1 MQINSKNSKLENK
14 PSISEVQF
22 AFARHYPSKIS
33 KYHGLEMAVG
43 QLSSR
48 DLEAIYAFIED
59 EEYFDSSYFH
69 NFYDFNNL
77 YHKHG
82 ILVDSDN
89 RDFSKFRDSISYS
102 QNSIIDKINFTTV
115 KIPPKGYFLC
125 SVRSEDVYF
134 VARGTAVSSNFIVPI
149 TCEVLEIDLIKPTFG
164 LLFEVSVY
172 NEIID
177 RDASGIEEATG
188 YVYYLQQILIIDGI
202 PRLMMCENSE
212 CYPFKPTSKVIKLNK
227 SYSTKEDVL
236 KCFNPLNLSINN
248 TLDKIIIKLEK
259 GIDFNLDKVEGKYR
273 HSPQVVSK
281 ALELD
286 GENLAYVSDEQKLD
300 KELVKIAVISSS
312 KSNSSAFKF
321 AATALQNDINYIEE
335 LLTIDGNIVEYLCDD
350 LKNNKKIACIAV
362 SNKAGAIK
370 HLNSEFKADPEIIK
384 LAITNGLMNETS
396 TELLEHL
403 PKKWRDSKDI
413 VLRVLEANGYELNY
427 ASKRLKEDK
436 DCIKTACKRSGSFI
450 LSYCAEHT
458 KSDLDFY
465 YELLQFT
472 QDSNIIEYFSDS
484 IKDEERAFLE
494 GAKYDGFHYIDGKGG
509 GMIKFASNRL
519 KNSKNFILNFIKI
532 APYVLN
538 YISEDLAKD
547 EQIKSIARK
556 Y

>member
-1 MQINSKNSKLENK
+1 MQINSENSKLENK

-22 AFARHYPSKIS
+22 TFARHYPSKIS
-33 KYHGLEMAVG
+33 KYHGLEIAVG

-59 EEYFDSSYFH
+59 EEYFDSRYFQ

-82 ILVDSDN
+82 ILADSVN
-89 RDFSKFRDSISYS
+89 RDFSKFRDSMSYS
-102 QNSIIDKINFTTV
+102 QNSIIDKINFTPL
-115 KIPPKGYFLC
+115 KIPEKGYFLC

-164 LLFEVSVY
+164 LLFEVSVN

-202 PRLMMCENSE
+202 PRLMMFENSD

-227 SYSTKEDVL
+227 NY
-236 KCFNPLNLSINN
+236 FNPINLSINN

-321 AATALQNDINYIEE
+321 AAPALQNDINYIEE

-362 SNKAGAIK
+362 SNKASAIK

-384 LAITNGLMNETS
+384 LAI
-396 TELLEHL
+396 
-403 PKKWRDSKDI
+403 R
-413 VLRVLEANGYELNY
+413 
-427 ASKRLKEDK
+427 
-436 DCIKTACKRSGSFI
+436 
-450 LSYCAEHT
+450 
-458 KSDLDFY
+458 
-465 YELLQFT
+465 
-472 QDSNIIEYFSDS
+472 
-484 IKDEERAFLE
+484 
-494 GAKYDGFHYIDGKGG
+494 
-509 GMIKFASNRL
+509 
-519 KNSKNFILNFIKI
+519 
-532 APYVLN
+532 
-538 YISEDLAKD
+538 
-547 EQIKSIARK
+547 
-556 Y
+556 